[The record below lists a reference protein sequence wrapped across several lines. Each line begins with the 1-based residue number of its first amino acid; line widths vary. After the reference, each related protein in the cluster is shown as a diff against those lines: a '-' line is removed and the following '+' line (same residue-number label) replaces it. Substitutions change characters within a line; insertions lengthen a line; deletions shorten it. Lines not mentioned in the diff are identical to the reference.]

1 MYTIKEVSKM
11 MDISAY
17 TLRYYEK
24 IGLLEFVHRDEKGIR
39 QFDISDILTLNT
51 IYRLKET
58 GMPLHEIKHYL
69 KLIDE
74 GIDSVSERKKIM
86 QAQQKKIEV
95 QIKELQKAL
104 LTINGKLKY
113 YEEAEKTHSL
123 EACHDERSEFIQK
136 LLNGELK

>member
-11 MDISAY
+11 MGISAY

>member
-1 MYTIKEVSKM
+1 
-11 MDISAY
+11 
-17 TLRYYEK
+17 
-24 IGLLEFVHRDEKGIR
+24 
-39 QFDISDILTLNT
+39 
-51 IYRLKET
+51 
-58 GMPLHEIKHYL
+58 
-69 KLIDE
+69 
-74 GIDSVSERKKIM
+74 M

-123 EACHDERSEFIQK
+123 GVCHDERSEFIQK

>member
-1 MYTIKEVSKM
+1 MYSIKEVSKM
-11 MDISAY
+11 MGISAY

-74 GIDSVSERKKIM
+74 ELTLSANVRK
-86 QAQQKKIEV
+86 
-95 QIKELQKAL
+95 LC
-104 LTINGKLKY
+104 KLNKR
-113 YEEAEKTHSL
+113 K
-123 EACHDERSEFIQK
+123 
-136 LLNGELK
+136 